1 MVVDPPSRPFRSS
14 PGQSLAPLESIRETE
29 EENDPTS
36 RIYSHELF
44 ESMKMESNA
53 NPPDPPRIR
62 RTRSPVIPQVDP
74 ESRKSDSTTSPSQVR
89 SLIEDSS
96 ASRSQRQN
104 GSSKIINSAK
114 MAPKGGSSPPNLK
127 TSFLALVRKDLL
139 FQSKPKASGSSL
151 GRRHSFRTQP
161 GIS

>member
-1 MVVDPPSRPFRSS
+1 MNPQSRPLRSS
-14 PGQSLAPLESIRETE
+14 PARSPPPLESIHETE

-44 ESMKMESNA
+44 ESMKIENST

-62 RTRSPVIPQVDP
+62 RTRSPVFPKIEP
-74 ESRKSDSTTSPSQVR
+74 ETRKSDSTSSPSQVR
-89 SLIEDSS
+89 SLIEESS

-104 GSSKIINSAK
+104 ANSQIIHSAK
-114 MAPKGGSSPPNLK
+114 MTPKVGGSPPSLK

-139 FQSKPKASGSSL
+139 FQNKPKTSGSSL

-161 GIS
+161 GVS